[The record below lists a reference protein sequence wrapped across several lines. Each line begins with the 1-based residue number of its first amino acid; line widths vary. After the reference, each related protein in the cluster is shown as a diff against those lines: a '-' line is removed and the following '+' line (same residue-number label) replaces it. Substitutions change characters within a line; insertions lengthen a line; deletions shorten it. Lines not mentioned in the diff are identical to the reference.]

1 MTSTDAP
8 GVPPRNL
15 HVVCASGPGRIAC
28 LFVFVFIARY
38 SERTS
43 YSKSPDS
50 LHFRPGSDKEG
61 MCHQDLG
68 SEDVDIE
75 SIST

>member
-1 MTSTDAP
+1 MLLASRRVTYTLSVRPVRDAF
-8 GVPPRNL
+8 
-15 HVVCASGPGRIAC
+15 AC

-50 LHFRPGSDKEG
+50 LHFRPGSDKDG